1 MCGIAGIVSP
11 GRPAAALTAPLGRMC
26 AALRHRGP
34 DGTGTYVADG
44 IALGHA
50 RLAIIDLSQTG
61 HQPMTN
67 EDGSLH
73 LVVNGEI
80 YNYRRLRAD
89 LQARGHAFHSQSDSE
104 VVLHLYEEY
113 GDDCLRHLEGMFALA
128 LWDSPRRKLLLARD
142 RFGIKPLYVAQQ
154 EEALYFASELLA
166 LARGGA
172 AAEMDPEALYAYM
185 ALSYI
190 PAPLSAFRGVR
201 KLLPAERAVWAKGQ
215 LRPHT
220 YWAPQAV
227 PVPSDQGHAAEAL
240 AQQLDASVRTHLVS
254 DVPVAALLSGGVD
267 SSTVVAMAQRHTTLE
282 TFCVSFP
289 GSGLDEGPL
298 ARSVASHLGT
308 KHHEVALHLDPVAL
322 LSQAVACMDEPFAD
336 SSALP
341 TFAVCRA
348 AREVAKVVLSGDG
361 GDEVFGGY
369 TGRYRVAAL
378 QATLPR
384 PGRIAA
390 MLRRIP
396 PWRSGQRS
404 ALPTMLELSSL
415 TDVERFVAERQIT
428 TAQDRAALFGTA
440 QHAAGEQ
447 RLREIPTAAIRQAA
461 DWHPVHRS
469 LWIDIATSL
478 PDDMLTKVDRM
489 SMAHGLEVRVPLLDH
504 HVVEFALSLP
514 PAWLVSP
521 WPVEGKRLLRQAA
534 GPLLPPG
541 ILDRPK
547 QGFCVPLNV
556 WLRDHYLPLFDD
568 LCLSGNASING
579 LVDRQA
585 VTALRQLPLS
595 QRSREDLYS
604 LLVLE
609 LWIRGL
615 GGLRHPG
622 RHNGGSRV
630 PDSPPWVGS
639 CGMEGPIAE

>member
-11 GRPAAALTAPLGRMC
+11 GRPATSLTASVGRMC

-34 DGTGTYVADG
+34 DGTGSYVADG

-80 YNYRRLRAD
+80 YNYPRLRAD
-89 LQARGHAFHSQSDSE
+89 LQARGHSFRSHSDSE

-113 GDDCLRHLEGMFALA
+113 GDDCLQHLEGMFALA
-128 LWDSPRRKLLLARD
+128 LWDGPRRRLLLARD

-154 EEALYFASELLA
+154 RETLYFASELLA
-166 LARGGA
+166 LGRGGA
-172 AAEMDPEALYAYM
+172 AAEIDPQALYAYM

-190 PAPLSAFRGVR
+190 PAPLSVFRGVR
-201 KLLPAERAVWAKGQ
+201 KLLPAERTVWANGQ
-215 LRPHT
+215 LRRHV
-220 YWAPQAV
+220 YWAPQSV
-227 PVPSDQGHAAEAL
+227 PLPSGHAHAAEAL
-240 AQQLDASVRTHLVS
+240 AQRLDASVQAHLVS
-254 DVPVAALLSGGVD
+254 DVPVAAFLSGGVD
-267 SSTVVAMAQRHTTLE
+267 SSTVVAMAQRHAKME

-289 GSGLDEGPL
+289 DSGLDEAPI

-308 KHHEVALHLDPVAL
+308 KHHEVMLHLDPVAL

-378 QATLPR
+378 QAILPG
-384 PGRIAA
+384 PGRVARG
-390 MLRRIP
+390 LRQVP
-396 PWRSGQRS
+396 PWRSGRRS
-404 ALPTMLELSSL
+404 ALPTMLQLASL
-415 TDVERFVAERQIT
+415 PDAERFVVERQIS
-428 TAQDRAALFGTA
+428 TAQERAALYGA
-440 QHAAGEQ
+440 SHHAEAEPG
-447 RLREIPTAAIRQAA
+447 LREIPVRALGQAR
-461 DWHPVHRS
+461 DWHPVHRA
-469 LWIDIATSL
+469 LWTDIATSL

-504 HVVEFALSLP
+504 HLVEFALSVP

-521 WPVEGKRLLRQAA
+521 WPVEGKRLLRDVAC
-534 GPLLPPG
+534 PLLPPG

-547 QGFCVPLNV
+547 QGFCVPLND
-556 WLRDHYLPLFDD
+556 WLGHHFFPIFDAV
-568 LCLSGNASING
+568 CLAPEARLANY
-579 LVDRQA
+579 VDRR
-585 VTALRQLPLS
+585 ALDLRRHRPLGS
-595 QRSREDLYS
+595 VPREDLYA

-609 LWIRGL
+609 LW
-615 GGLRHPG
+615 LRRLQDAAG
-622 RHNGGSRV
+622 V
-630 PDSPPWVGS
+630 S
-639 CGMEGPIAE
+639 C